1 MLSTLK
7 AKSQITLPKEIVKK
21 IGLSEGDNLEIT
33 EKDGIIYMIPVVVY
47 PKKYVEDLQS
57 EIKTLKS
64 NISEGKQ
71 PVFNNIDD
79 LISKL
84 EEN

>member
-71 PVFNNIDD
+71 STFDNIDD

-84 EEN
+84 EED

>member
-57 EIKTLKS
+57 EIKTLKN

-71 PVFNNIDD
+71 PTFDNIDD

-84 EEN
+84 EED